1 MTTGDMRGYI
11 QYQIGHS
18 LVAMEAAIAD
28 DNLPRFANLVRF
40 FVAKAVPVLE
50 DNKAKALKAM
60 FPTLREFHHMPE
72 WEQAGAFTERYSL
85 IVERTLFELR
95 EKGYY
100 AFGKEEEA
108 GDASGAAI
116 TDEDP
121 PEE

>member
-18 LVAMEAAIAD
+18 LVAQESAIAD

-50 DNKAKALKAM
+50 EEKAKAIKAM
-60 FPTLREFHHMPE
+60 FPNLREFQHLPE
-72 WEQAGAFTERYSL
+72 MEQAGAFTERYAL

-116 TDEDP
+116 VDEP